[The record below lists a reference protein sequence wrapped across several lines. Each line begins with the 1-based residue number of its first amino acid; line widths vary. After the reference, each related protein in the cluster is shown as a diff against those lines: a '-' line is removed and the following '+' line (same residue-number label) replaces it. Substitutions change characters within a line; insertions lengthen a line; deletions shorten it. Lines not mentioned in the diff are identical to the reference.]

1 LEEERNIMKKAEI
14 VLPVIRVVSEKE
26 VSYVEMK
33 LEMEDETYAMMV
45 KWGKEAASDDDFVNI
60 AMREGIKERLESENN
75 GQN

>member
-26 VSYVEMK
+26 VPYVEMK